1 MLHRSIYIRDQ
12 KRSVVAQGTGA
23 ISQGEKT
30 MAKTPDFTKTMQD
43 MMAKF
48 PVDTSSFHEAFKSQ
62 TALGEKMAKVAL
74 AAAERSTEI
83 SAQWAKDTIAR
94 MGELT
99 STKEE
104 PAEYAKAVSDF
115 ATAAA
120 EMAAEHMASFAE
132 VAKKVQMDTVD
143 LMLTAGKDLAADAQK
158 VAEKATAETQAAVKK
173 AAAAATTAAT
183 AAKA

>member
-1 MLHRSIYIRDQ
+1 MS
-12 KRSVVAQGTGA
+12 KA
-23 ISQGEKT
+23 
-30 MAKTPDFTKTMQD
+30 PDFTKTMQE

-48 PVDTSSFHEAFKSQ
+48 PVDTSSFQDAFKSQ

-83 SAQWAKDTIAR
+83 TAQWTKDAIAR
-94 MGELT
+94 MGELA
-99 STKEE
+99 SSKDE

-120 EMAAEHMASFAE
+120 EMAAEHMAAFAE

-143 LMLTAGKDLAADAQK
+143 LMLTAGKDLAAETQK
-158 VAEKATAETQAAVKK
+158 AAETATRETQAAVKK
-173 AAAAATTAAT
+173 ATAAATAATTA
-183 AAKA
+183 KV